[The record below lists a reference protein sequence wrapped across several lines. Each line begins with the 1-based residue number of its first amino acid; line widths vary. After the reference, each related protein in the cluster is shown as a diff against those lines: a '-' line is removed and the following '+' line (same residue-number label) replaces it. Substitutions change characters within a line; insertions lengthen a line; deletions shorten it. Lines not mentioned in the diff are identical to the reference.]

1 MCIAPKPPKPQPL
14 PPPRALAKAPSYAGV
29 ARAIPPSATSGAKRT
44 TVVNPDGIIVA
55 APTANLGGSSV
66 VLGG

>member
-29 ARAIPPSATSGAKRT
+29 AAGLPSAATSRASRT